1 LAAVM
6 QPPRAG
12 LGVQAEEPP
21 ELLLLLLPVRQVLL
35 VESQTS
41 GEQQV
46 AAAEQ
51 LSPAA
56 PHCAVQEPPVQ
67 VRPVQHSDVTVQT
80 EAAAP
85 QVEEPLLE
93 LLELLPPSA
102 VGLLEQAD
110 KRPPA
115 TNAAASAPR
124 TFFELTFIGG
134 TPGWHRRPVCKFG
147 G

>member
-12 LGVQAEEPP
+12 LVGHEDELP
-21 ELLLLLLPVRQVLL
+21 ELLLLLPPVRQVLL
-35 VESQTS
+35 VASQTS

-67 VRPVQHSDVTVQT
+67 VRPVQHSEVTVQA

-85 QVEEPLLE
+85 QAEPLLE
-93 LLELLPPSA
+93 LLLELLPPS
-102 VGLLEQAD
+102 LLPPLEQAD

-115 TNAAASAPR
+115 MKRAASAPR

-134 TPGWHRRPVCKFG
+134 DS
-147 G
+147 